1 MTLVL
6 MAFCKVDYLPG
17 ESLFCF
23 KSHFTSFTRCMVL
36 RLFVR
41 MVGFVPIPVGMTW
54 LFILKKINRK

>member
-6 MAFCKVDYLPG
+6 MAFCKVDYLPI

-23 KSHFTSFTRCMVL
+23 KSHFTSFTHSMVL

-41 MVGFVPIPVGMTW
+41 MVGFVSVPMGMTW
-54 LFILKKINRK
+54 LFILKINRK